1 MSSASGPHGDPGDLV
16 TGIVLGQSPP
26 PRSRLG
32 LRFAVFGL
40 VVVIAVG
47 ALTARLFY
55 LQIARGGYYTD
66 VGDQSRLTL
75 SAVPSVR
82 GLIYDRA
89 GRPLAT
95 NVASYVVTVTP
106 ADLPFP
112 QRDRVVGR
120 LSELLGISQSDIIQA
135 LDRNAGLRFEPVRV
149 ASDVA
154 PELART
160 ITEESRTL
168 PGVAVSVENQRE
180 YGYGPL
186 VAHVLGYTG
195 AVTSQDLE
203 NVGSLGYLSDDV
215 LGRAGVEATFEKQLR
230 GTYGLEQLERDASG
244 RVVRTMQVVEPPHDG
259 DSLELTL
266 DVGVQQ
272 DAETAVSWAKDLV
285 GLQRGVM
292 IVMNPQTGEILAMV
306 SLPDYDDNL
315 FARGISQSDYEA
327 LLDDPA
333 RPLTNFAISEQ
344 YPPGSTYKLVTGA
357 GALED
362 GLIKDTTQL
371 ETKPYL
377 EIGSY
382 RYYEWN
388 RKGFGPLDIYDG
400 FGHSSDTFFY
410 QVAGMLGI
418 DRLGYW
424 ARDFGFGER
433 TGVDLPNEARGIVPT
448 NDWKKS
454 VFDQPI
460 YPGETY
466 QAGIGQGYDAVTPL
480 QLLNAYCA
488 LANGGDLLKPQI
500 VRRILAP
507 DGSVIQDFQPEL
519 IRKLDIDPD
528 VLREMRL
535 AARRVVTI
543 RHTYNLVDLPIVV
556 AGKSGTA
563 EFGIR
568 DSQGRLPFHSWF
580 AAFVPNFTADQ
591 PGDPA
596 KTDSQ
601 LAVLAF
607 AFDSRT
613 RGNAATEIVK
623 YFLQLHYNLDVDLRR
638 PDLLQRGNFYGG
650 T

>member
-1 MSSASGPHGDPGDLV
+1 M
-16 TGIVLGQSPP
+16 TGIVLGKAQP

-40 VVVIAVG
+40 VMVIAVG
-47 ALTARLFY
+47 ALTTRLFY
-55 LQIARGGYYTD
+55 LQIARGGYYSG
-66 VGDQSRLTL
+66 VGEASRLTL
-75 SAVPSVR
+75 RPVPSVR
-82 GLIYDRA
+82 GLVYDRA

-112 QRDRVVGR
+112 ERARVVGR
-120 LSELLGISQSDIIQA
+120 LSEMLGISQSEIIQA
-135 LDRNAGLRFEPVRV
+135 LDRNAGLRFDAVRV
-149 ASDVA
+149 ATDV
-154 PELART
+154 PVDLARA
-160 ITEESRTL
+160 ITEESRNL
-168 PGVAVSVENQRE
+168 PGVAVTVENRRQ

-186 VAHVLGYTG
+186 VAHLLGYTG
-195 AVTSQDLE
+195 AVTEQDLE
-203 NVGSLGYLSDDV
+203 RVASLGYLSDDV
-215 LGRAGVEATFEKQLR
+215 IGRAGVEATFEEQLR
-230 GTYGLEQLERDASG
+230 GTYGLEQLERDPSG
-244 RVVRTMQVVEPPHDG
+244 RIVRSVQVLEPPRDG

-272 DAETAVSWAKDLV
+272 EAETAMRWAMDLV

-292 IVMNPQTGEILAMV
+292 IVMNPQTGEILGMV
-306 SLPDYDDNL
+306 SLPSYDDNL
-315 FARGISQSDYEA
+315 FARGISQADYQA

-344 YPPGSTYKLVTGA
+344 YPPGSTYKLVAGA
-357 GALED
+357 GALAD
-362 GLIKDTTQL
+362 GLIRDTTMI
-371 ETKPYL
+371 ETKGYL
-377 EIGSY
+377 EIGRY
-382 RYYEWN
+382 RNYELN
-388 RKGFGPLDIYDG
+388 RRGRGPLDIYDG

-454 VFDQPI
+454 VFDLPI

-488 LANGGDLLKPQI
+488 LANGGELLKPQI
-500 VRRILAP
+500 VRRVLSP
-507 DGSVIQDFQPEL
+507 DGRVVRDFEPEL
-519 IRKLDIDPD
+519 IRQLDIEPD
-528 VLREMRL
+528 VLRQMRV

-568 DSQGRLPFHSWF
+568 DSKGRLPFHSWF
-580 AAFVPNFTADQ
+580 AAFVPKFTADQ
-591 PGDPA
+591 PGDA
-596 KTDSQ
+596 ANADSE

-613 RGNAATEIVK
+613 RGNAATEVVK
-623 YFLQLHYNLDVDLRR
+623 YFLQLHYDLDVDLRR
-638 PDLLQRGNFYGG
+638 PDLLRRGNFYGG
-650 T
+650 N